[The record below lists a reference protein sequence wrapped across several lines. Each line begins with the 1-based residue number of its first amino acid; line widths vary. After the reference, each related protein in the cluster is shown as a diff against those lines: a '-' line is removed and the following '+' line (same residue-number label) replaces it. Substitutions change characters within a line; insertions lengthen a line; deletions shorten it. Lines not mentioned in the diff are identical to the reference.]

1 MEHPFNNRKGT
12 STMKKTILA
21 ATLSL
26 SLTPF
31 SAFAVAPGG
40 PNCGWGN
47 MLFEGQQGLAIHV
60 IASLVNGTSYNAS
73 LGMTLGTNGCS
84 ADGTLTYGGQNLLQ
98 TSEFMD
104 DIAHDIAL
112 GEGEA
117 LDALA
122 VLVGIAPE
130 DRTTFAQVTH
140 ENFQTIFPSADATT
154 EEVLKAIG
162 EVMKTNEKL
171 AKYVS

>member
-1 MEHPFNNRKGT
+1 
-12 STMKKTILA
+12 MKKTILA
-21 ATLSL
+21 AALA
-26 SLTPF
+26 LTMAPLTA
-31 SAFAVAPGG
+31 SAVAPGG

-47 MLFEGQQGLAIHV
+47 MLFEGQSGLAIHL
-60 IASLVNGTSYNAS
+60 IASIVNGTSGNGS
-73 LGMTLGTNGCS
+73 IGMTLGTNGCS
-84 ADGTLTYGGQNLLQ
+84 SDGALTYGGQNLLD
-98 TSEFMD
+98 TAEFMD

-122 VLVGIAPE
+122 LLVGIAPV
-130 DRTTFAQVTH
+130 DRATFAQVTH
-140 ENFQTIFPSADATT
+140 DNFQTIFPSADTNA

-162 EVMKTNEKL
+162 EVMKTNEQL

>member
-1 MEHPFNNRKGT
+1 
-12 STMKKTILA
+12 MKKTILA

-31 SAFAVAPGG
+31 SAFAAAPGG
-40 PNCGWGN
+40 PSCGWGN
-47 MLFEGQQGLAIHV
+47 MLFEGQKGLAIHL
-60 IASLVNGTSYNAS
+60 IASIINGTSGNAS
-73 LGMTLGTNGCS
+73 FGMTLGTNGCS
-84 ADGTLTYGGQNLLQ
+84 TDGALSYGGQNLLQ
-98 TSEFMD
+98 TSEFME

-122 VLVGIAPE
+122 LLVGIAPE

-154 EEVLKAIG
+154 EEILKAIG

>member
-1 MEHPFNNRKGT
+1 
-12 STMKKTILA
+12 MKKTILA

-26 SLTPF
+26 SLTPL

-47 MLFEGQQGLAIHV
+47 MLFEGEKGLGIHL
-60 IASLVNGTSYNAS
+60 IASLVNGRPSGE
-73 LGMTLGTNGCS
+73 LVRMTLGTNGCS
-84 ADGTLTYGGQNLLQ
+84 TDGALTYNGQNLLQ
-98 TSEFMD
+98 ASEFMD
-104 DIAHDIAL
+104 DNAHDIAL

-122 VLVGIAPE
+122 LLVGIAPE
-130 DRTTFAQVTH
+130 DRSTFAQVTH
-140 ENFQTIFPSADATT
+140 ENFQTIFPSPDATT

-162 EVMKTNEKL
+162 EVMKTNEQL